1 MKMNIWRGPYIWGKK
16 KRIDIMIK
24 ISMLHLFFLLPK
36 KWRTGKFFTTT
47 HRLLEELNSFVWSSK
62 KLGFF
67 IQNQWKPTRRPE
79 IRSWTI
85 NSEVFRSCSLLSWN
99 EVDQPTGSR
108 FSSVV
113 FCIKKKTECKNN
125 FNQLIFFKYIF
136 M

>member
-1 MKMNIWRGPYIWGKK
+1 MRWKRVNIKFMKMNIWRGPCIWGE

-24 ISMLHLFFLLPK
+24 ISMLHLFFLFPK

-62 KLGFF
+62 KLGFLM
-67 IQNQWKPTRRPE
+67 QNQWKPTRRPE

-99 EVDQPTGSR
+99 EVDQPTGSW

-113 FCIKKKTECKNN
+113 FCIKKPECKNN
-125 FNQLIFFKYIF
+125 FNQ
-136 M
+136 